1 MGAPVIML
9 VSGPIAFIETDWA
22 HFTQGVRTSI
32 S

>member
-1 MGAPVIML
+1 MSAPVITL
-9 VSGPIAFIETDWA
+9 GGPIAFIETDWA